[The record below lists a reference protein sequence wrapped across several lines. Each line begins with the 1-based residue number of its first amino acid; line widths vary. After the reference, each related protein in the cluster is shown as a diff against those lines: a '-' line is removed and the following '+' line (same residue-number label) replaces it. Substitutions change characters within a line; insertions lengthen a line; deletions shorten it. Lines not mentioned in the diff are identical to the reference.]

1 MIIKGVTDEDFLQY
15 KKPSMFIICP
25 WCTFKWDKENGTQIC
40 QNRALAHAKEI
51 SIDTENLVKRYS
63 QNNISKAIVFGG
75 LEPMESFDDIML
87 FLYILRDKY
96 QCKDDV
102 IIYTGFRNDEVEDKI
117 SLLSQYEN
125 IIIKFGRFI
134 PNQKPHFDPVLG
146 VDLASNNQYRVK
158 IS

>member
-1 MIIKGVTDEDFLQY
+1 MKIKGIIDEDFINY
-15 KKPSMFIICP
+15 KKPSMVIMCP
-25 WCTFKWDKENGTQIC
+25 SCTFKCDKENGTQIC

-51 SIDTENLVKRYS
+51 SIDTENLVKRYL

>member
-15 KKPSMFIICP
+15 QKPSMFIICP
-25 WCTFKWDKENGTQIC
+25 WCTFKCDKENGTQIC

-51 SIDTENLVKRYS
+51 SIDTENLVKRYL
-63 QNNISKAIVFGG
+63 QNSISKAIVFGG

-102 IIYTGFRNDEVEDKI
+102 IIYTGFRNDEIEDKI

>member
-25 WCTFKWDKENGTQIC
+25 WCTFKCDKENGTQIC

-51 SIDTENLVKRYS
+51 SIDTENLVKRYL

>member
-15 KKPSMFIICP
+15 QKPSMFIICP
-25 WCTFKWDKENGTQIC
+25 WCTFKCDKENGTQIC

-51 SIDTENLVKRYS
+51 SIDTENLVKRYL
-63 QNNISKAIVFGG
+63 QNSISKAIVFGG

-102 IIYTGFRNDEVEDKI
+102 IIYTGFRNDEIEDKI
-117 SLLSQYEN
+117 GLLLQYEN

-146 VDLASNNQYRVK
+146 IDLASNNQYRVK

>member
-15 KKPSMFIICP
+15 QKPSMFIICP
-25 WCTFKWDKENGTQIC
+25 WCTFKCDKENGTQIC

-51 SIDTENLVKRYS
+51 SIDTENLVKRYL

>member
-15 KKPSMFIICP
+15 QKPSMFIICP
-25 WCTFKWDKENGTQIC
+25 WCTFKCDKENGTQIC
-40 QNRALAHAKEI
+40 QNRSLAHAKEI
-51 SIDTENLVKRYS
+51 SIDTENLVKRYL
-63 QNNISKAIVFGG
+63 QNSISKAIVFGG

-102 IIYTGFRNDEVEDKI
+102 IIYTGFRNDEIEDKI

>member
-15 KKPSMFIICP
+15 QKPSMFIICP
-25 WCTFKWDKENGTQIC
+25 WCTFKCDKENGTQIC

-51 SIDTENLVKRYS
+51 SIDTENLVKRYL

-102 IIYTGFRNDEVEDKI
+102 IIYTGFRNDEIEDKI

-146 VDLASNNQYRVK
+146 IDLASNNQYRVK